1 MTRKTDAGKGAALR
15 ETGRKWLERIKAAEA
30 EEKRFLDDAAVA
42 TAVYRGK
49 GAPRTDGSSDTAPF
63 DFNILFSNVETI
75 VPAVINS
82 APAPDIRRRFGA
94 DDPAARDFAQLLER
108 AISVQIDDSRL
119 QSELEAMAQDGFLAG
134 RGIVRLRFMSDF
146 IGGETTD
153 EALRDLAEDG
163 AEGDAGGDAARGG
176 AEDNQGRGASGG
188 GIGRTGARHGA
199 PIGVAGAAPSVS
211 GSGAQGAGGAAAAT
225 GKQGDAASAT
235 GGEQLANERIVF
247 EAVSWRDYRHGKAK
261 RWDQRPWEAFR
272 HTIAP
277 DDYDS
282 FVDGALVAL
291 QADDTRVSLQA
302 DDSGDKHDAD
312 HEVWEVWDRKSRTV
326 LFIGAGDGTV
336 LKTVDDP
343 LGLSGF
349 FPTATPV
356 QPIEVNGNLEPVNPF
371 SIYRKLADELDTT
384 TKRIRL
390 ITRQLKV
397 KGWYG
402 VSPTDVQAVLEA
414 DDNEFVPIAD
424 AEVWAK
430 NGGLQAAVL
439 FWPVERLIVVL
450 SQLYGLRDQTK
461 QAIYEITGISDI
473 VRGASNAAETYGA
486 QQIKSQWGSL
496 RIHKM
501 QRMIERASRDL
512 FVMMAEVVPAK
523 FSPETLQ
530 KMTDVQLLPTAQD
543 LTPVAPKPLPQGLP
557 PEAMAQAQQ
566 AAAQAASQAE
576 AARQKKLQHL
586 AALNGLMHERVTAG
600 YRIDVETDSTV
611 RADVSRKKQEA
622 TEFMTASSAF
632 FGAVGPLVQQGVM
645 PANAAITIYG
655 SFARLFNLGKAIE
668 DVLDDLIAKVQQ
680 GGGVPQQP
688 DGQADAAAVEQQR
701 KQQAAQLDQQIK
713 VQNAELERQIKR
725 ENASLDLQIKNAEL
739 QIKTSQLSAVQRQ
752 LQMQQ
757 LGVTG

>member
-15 ETGRKWLERIKAAEA
+15 DTGRKWLERIKAAEA
-30 EEKRFLDDAAVA
+30 DEKRFLDDAAVA

-49 GAPRTDGSSDTAPF
+49 GAPKTDGSSDTAPF

-146 IGGETTD
+146 VGGEITDGELKEIAEEDAAGEQGADGDGAYAGAGKSGIGHASRAQAANAATGNPAGGNGTDNGVGGIDNAAGGGAHNDAGNGVTENGGGET
-153 EALRDLAEDG
+153 
-163 AEGDAGGDAARGG
+163 
-176 AEDNQGRGASGG
+176 
-188 GIGRTGARHGA
+188 
-199 PIGVAGAAPSVS
+199 
-211 GSGAQGAGGAAAAT
+211 
-225 GKQGDAASAT
+225 
-235 GGEQLANERIVF
+235 ANERIVF

-272 HTIAP
+272 HSIAN
-277 DDYDS
+277 DDYDR
-282 FVDGALVAL
+282 FVDGALVAF
-291 QADDTRVSLQA
+291 QADDTGVSLQA
-302 DDSGDKHDAD
+302 DDGGDKDAD

-326 LFIGAGDGTV
+326 LFIGAGDGKV
-336 LKTVDDP
+336 LKQVADP
-343 LGLSGF
+343 LGWSGF

-371 SIYRKLADELDTT
+371 SIYRRLADELDTT
-384 TKRIRL
+384 TKRIRI

-402 VSPTDVQAVLEA
+402 VSATDVQAVLEA

-430 NGGLQAAVL
+430 NGGLQSAVL

-512 FVMMAEVVPAK
+512 FVMMAEVIPAK
-523 FSPETLQ
+523 FSPQTLQ
-530 KMTDVQLLPTAQD
+530 KMTDVQLLPSAQD
-543 LTPVAPKPLPQGLP
+543 LTPVAPKPLPQGLS
-557 PEAMAQAQQ
+557 PEAERQAQQ
-566 AAAQAASQAE
+566 AAAQEASQAE

-611 RADVSRKKQEA
+611 RADVTRKKQEA
-622 TEFMTASSAF
+622 TEFMSASSAF
-632 FGAVGPLVQQGVM
+632 FASVGPLVQQGVM

-680 GGGVPQQP
+680 GGGVPPQQ
-688 DGQADAAAVEQQR
+688 DGQPDAAAATEKRRQE
-701 KQQAAQLDQQIK
+701 AAQIDQQIK
-713 VQNAELERQIKR
+713 LQNAEVERQIKR

-739 QIKTSQLSAVQRQ
+739 QIKTNQLSAVQRQ
-752 LQMQQ
+752 LQLQQ
-757 LGVTG
+757 LGLAG

>member
-146 IGGETTD
+146 IGGETSD
-153 EALRDLAEDG
+153 DALRDLAEDG
-163 AEGDAGGDAARGG
+163 AEGDTGGDATGGG
-176 AEDNQGRGASGG
+176 AGDNQGRDASGG

-225 GKQGDAASAT
+225 GKQDAASVPGVGAASAT
-235 GGEQLANERIVF
+235 GDEQLANERIVF

-291 QADDTRVSLQA
+291 QADDGS
-302 DDSGDKHDAD
+302 DKDDAD
-312 HEVWEVWDRKSRTV
+312 HEVWEVWDRKSHTV

-512 FVMMAEVVPAK
+512 FVMMAEVIPAK

-543 LTPVAPKPLPQGLP
+543 LTPVAPKPLPQSLP

-566 AAAQAASQAE
+566 AAVQAASQAE

-586 AALNGLMHERVTAG
+586 AALNALMHERVTAG

-739 QIKTSQLSAVQRQ
+739 QIKTSQLTAVQRQ

>member
-15 ETGRKWLERIKAAEA
+15 DTGRTWLERIKAAEA
-30 EEKRFLDDAAVA
+30 DEKRFLDDAAVA

-49 GAPRTDGSSDTAPF
+49 GAPKTDGSSDTAPF

-134 RGIVRLRFMSDF
+134 RGVVRLRFMSDF
-146 IGGETTD
+146 VGGETSDD
-153 EALRDLAEDG
+153 ELTKIAEADD
-163 AEGDAGGDAARGG
+163 DA
-176 AEDNQGRGASGG
+176 
-188 GIGRTGARHGA
+188 
-199 PIGVAGAAPSVS
+199 
-211 GSGAQGAGGAAAAT
+211 GAQGADGGGAHGGGAGNSDGIGQANGARAGGAGVPANGGGSSNGIDNGIDGAAY
-225 GKQGDAASAT
+225 GAAQNAGSGARDGAGNGVT
-235 GGEQLANERIVF
+235 EGAGVGETANERIVF

-272 HTIAP
+272 HSIAN
-277 DDYDS
+277 DDYDR

-291 QADDTRVSLQA
+291 QADDSGEK
-302 DDSGDKHDAD
+302 DDSD

-326 LFIGAGDGTV
+326 LFIGAGDGKV
-336 LKTVDDP
+336 LKQVADP
-343 LGLSGF
+343 LGWSGF

-371 SIYRKLADELDTT
+371 SIYRRLADELDTT
-384 TKRIRL
+384 TKRIRI

-402 VSPTDVQAVLEA
+402 VSATDVQAVLEA

-512 FVMMAEVVPAK
+512 FVMMAEVIPAK
-523 FSPETLQ
+523 FSPQTLQ
-530 KMTDVQLLPTAQD
+530 KMTDVQLLPSAQD

-557 PEAMAQAQQ
+557 PEAERQAQQ
-566 AAAQAASQAE
+566 AAAQEASQAE

-611 RADVSRKKQEA
+611 RADVTRKKQEA
-622 TEFMTASSAF
+622 TEFMSASSAF
-632 FGAVGPLVQQGVM
+632 FASVGPLVQQGVM

-680 GGGVPQQP
+680 GGGVPPQQ
-688 DGQADAAAVEQQR
+688 DGQADAAAAGEKRRQE
-701 KQQAAQLDQQIK
+701 AAQLDQQIK
-713 VQNAELERQIKR
+713 LQNAEVERQIKR

-752 LQMQQ
+752 LQLQQ
-757 LGVTG
+757 LGLAG

>member
-1 MTRKTDAGKGAALR
+1 MKTKTEAGKGAALR

-30 EEKRFLDDAAVA
+30 DEKTFLDDAAVA
-42 TAVYRGK
+42 SAVYRGK
-49 GAPRTDGSSDTAPF
+49 AAPKSDGSSDTAPF

-94 DDPAARDFAQLLER
+94 DDPVARDFAQLLER

-134 RGIVRLRFMSDF
+134 RGVVRLRFMSDF
-146 IGGETTD
+146 VGGETTD
-153 EALRDLAEDG
+153 DALKAIAEDDDKGGDAVDDDTGEVRDAGDIDDRAARLSAEDG
-163 AEGDAGGDAARGG
+163 NAET
-176 AEDNQGRGASGG
+176 AER
-188 GIGRTGARHGA
+188 
-199 PIGVAGAAPSVS
+199 
-211 GSGAQGAGGAAAAT
+211 
-225 GKQGDAASAT
+225 
-235 GGEQLANERIVF
+235 LANERIVF

-272 HTIAP
+272 HSIAS

-291 QADDTRVSLQA
+291 QADDV
-302 DDSGDKHDAD
+302 DEKEDAD
-312 HEVWEVWDRKSRTV
+312 HEVWEVWDRKSREV
-326 LFIGAGDGTV
+326 LFIGAGDGKV
-336 LKTVDDP
+336 LKTVADP

-384 TKRIRL
+384 TRRIRV

-450 SQLYGLRDQTK
+450 SQLYGSRDQTK

-512 FVMMAEVVPAK
+512 FVMMAEVIPAK

-530 KMTDVQLLPTAQD
+530 TMTDVQLLPTAQD
-543 LTPVAPKPLPQGLP
+543 LTPVAPKPLPEGLP
-557 PEAMAQAQQ
+557 PEAAAQAQQ
-566 AAAQAASQAE
+566 AALQEARQLE

-611 RADVSRKKQEA
+611 RADVSKKKQEA
-622 TEFMTASSAF
+622 TEFMSASSAF
-632 FGAVGPLVQQGVM
+632 FASVGPLVQQGVM

-680 GGGVPQQP
+680 GGPQQQA
-688 DGQADAAAVEQQR
+688 DGQADAAMAAEKRRQE
-701 KQQAAQLDQQIK
+701 AAQLDQQIK

-725 ENASLDLQIKNAEL
+725 ENATLDLQIKNAEL
-739 QIKTSQLSAVQRQ
+739 QIKNGQLAAVQRQ

-757 LGVTG
+757 FGVGG

>member
-1 MTRKTDAGKGAALR
+1 MTKKTDAGKGAALR
-15 ETGRKWLERIKAAEA
+15 KTGRKWLDRIKAAEA
-30 EEKRFLDDAAVA
+30 EEKRFLDEAAVA

-146 IGGETTD
+146 FGGETSD
-153 EALRDLAEDG
+153 DALRDLAEDG

-235 GGEQLANERIVF
+235 GSGAASATGDEQLANERIVF

-291 QADDTRVSLQA
+291 QADD
-302 DDSGDKHDAD
+302 SGDKDDAD

-512 FVMMAEVVPAK
+512 FVMMAEVIPAK

-586 AALNGLMHERVTAG
+586 AALNALMHERVTAG

>member
-1 MTRKTDAGKGAALR
+1 MTKITEAGKGAALR
-15 ETGRKWLERIKAAEA
+15 DTGAKWLERIKAAEA
-30 EEKRFLDDAAVA
+30 DEKTFLDDAAAA
-42 TAVYRGK
+42 TAIYRAK
-49 GAPRTDGSSDTAPF
+49 GAPRSDGSSDAF

-119 QSELEAMAQDGFLAG
+119 QNELEAMAQDGFLAG

-146 IGGETTD
+146 VGGETSD
-153 EALRDLAEDG
+153 DALKAIAEAEGDNGADNAEDG
-163 AEGDAGGDAARGG
+163 AGDEAA
-176 AEDNQGRGASGG
+176 GASGD
-188 GIGRTGARHGA
+188 GR
-199 PIGVAGAAPSVS
+199 V
-211 GSGAQGAGGAAAAT
+211 
-225 GKQGDAASAT
+225 GDRA

-272 HTIAP
+272 HAIAS
-277 DDYDS
+277 DDYDR

-291 QADDTRVSLQA
+291 QADEN
-302 DDSGDKHDAD
+302 DDKEDAD
-312 HEVWEVWDRKSRTV
+312 HEVWEVWDARSRTV
-326 LFIGAGDGTV
+326 LFIGAGDGKV
-336 LKTVDDP
+336 LKKVADP

-371 SIYRKLADELDTT
+371 AIYRRLADELDTT
-384 TKRIRL
+384 TKRIRV

-430 NGGLQAAVL
+430 NGGLQGAVL

-473 VRGASNAAETYGA
+473 VRGASNAAETFGA

-512 FVMMAEVVPAK
+512 FVMMAQVIPAK
-523 FSPETLQ
+523 FSRETLQ
-530 KMTDVQLLPTAQD
+530 AMTDVQLLPSAQD
-543 LTPVAPKPLPQGLP
+543 LTPVLPRPLPEGLP
-557 PEAMAQAQQ
+557 PEAVAQAQQ
-566 AAAQAASQAE
+566 AALQEASQAE

-586 AALNGLMHERVTAG
+586 AALNALMHERVTAG

-622 TEFMTASSAF
+622 TEFMSASSAF
-632 FGAVGPLVQQGVM
+632 FASVGPLVQQGVM
-645 PANAAITIYG
+645 PADAAITIYG

-668 DVLDDLIAKVQQ
+668 DVLDELIAKVRQ
-680 GGGVPQQP
+680 GGGVPP
-688 DGQADAAAVEQQR
+688 AEADATSGAEKRRQE
-701 KQQAAQLDQQIK
+701 AAQLDQQIK
-713 VQNAELERQIKR
+713 LQNAEVERQIKR

-739 QIKTSQLSAVQRQ
+739 QIKTSQLATVQRQ

-757 LGVTG
+757 FGVTG

>member
-15 ETGRKWLERIKAAEA
+15 DTGRKWLERIKAAEA
-30 EEKRFLDDAAVA
+30 DEKRFLDDAAVA

-49 GAPRTDGSSDTAPF
+49 GAPKTDGSSDTAPF

-146 IGGETTD
+146 VGGEITDGELKEIAEEDAAGEQGADGDGAYAGAGKSGIGHASRAQAANAATGNPAGGNGTDNGVGGIDNAAGGGAHNDAGNGVTENGGGET
-153 EALRDLAEDG
+153 
-163 AEGDAGGDAARGG
+163 
-176 AEDNQGRGASGG
+176 
-188 GIGRTGARHGA
+188 
-199 PIGVAGAAPSVS
+199 
-211 GSGAQGAGGAAAAT
+211 
-225 GKQGDAASAT
+225 
-235 GGEQLANERIVF
+235 ANERIVF

-272 HTIAP
+272 HSIN
-277 DDYDS
+277 DDYDR
-282 FVDGALVAL
+282 FVDGALVAF
-291 QADDTRVSLQA
+291 QADDTGVSLQA
-302 DDSGDKHDAD
+302 DDGGDKDAD

-326 LFIGAGDGTV
+326 LFIGAGDGKV
-336 LKTVDDP
+336 LKQVADP
-343 LGLSGF
+343 LGWSGF

-371 SIYRKLADELDTT
+371 SIYRRLADELDTT
-384 TKRIRL
+384 TKRIRI

-402 VSPTDVQAVLEA
+402 VSATDVQAVLEA

-430 NGGLQAAVL
+430 NGGLQSAVL

-512 FVMMAEVVPAK
+512 FVMMAEVIPAK
-523 FSPETLQ
+523 FSPQTLQ
-530 KMTDVQLLPTAQD
+530 KMTDVQLLPSAQD
-543 LTPVAPKPLPQGLP
+543 LTPVAPKPLPQGLS
-557 PEAMAQAQQ
+557 PEAERQAQQ
-566 AAAQAASQAE
+566 AAAQEASQAE

-611 RADVSRKKQEA
+611 RADVTRKKQEA
-622 TEFMTASSAF
+622 TEFMSASSAF
-632 FGAVGPLVQQGVM
+632 FASVGPLVQQGVM

-680 GGGVPQQP
+680 GGGVPPQQ
-688 DGQADAAAVEQQR
+688 DGQPDAAAATEKRRQE
-701 KQQAAQLDQQIK
+701 AAQIDQQIK
-713 VQNAELERQIKR
+713 LQNAEVERQIKR

-739 QIKTSQLSAVQRQ
+739 QIKTNQLSAVQRQ
-752 LQMQQ
+752 LQLQQ
-757 LGVTG
+757 LGLAG

>member
-1 MTRKTDAGKGAALR
+1 MTRKNDAGKGAALR
-15 ETGRKWLERIKAAEA
+15 ETGSKWLERIKAAEA
-30 EEKRFLDDAAVA
+30 DEKTFLDDAAVA
-42 TAVYRGK
+42 TAIYRAK
-49 GAPRTDGSSDTAPF
+49 GAPKTDGSSDTAPF

-94 DDPAARDFAQLLER
+94 DDPVARDFAQLLER

-134 RGIVRLRFMSDF
+134 RGVVRLRFMSDF
-146 IGGETTD
+146 VGGETSDKELTEIAEAGGTAAD
-153 EALRDLAEDG
+153 EGESRVRDG
-163 AEGDAGGDAARGG
+163 AGHDAGSGVEYEAGNGTRHEASVASNGLRNGANDIANSAGASGDAGREPTE
-176 AEDNQGRGASGG
+176 AE
-188 GIGRTGARHGA
+188 H
-199 PIGVAGAAPSVS
+199 
-211 GSGAQGAGGAAAAT
+211 
-225 GKQGDAASAT
+225 
-235 GGEQLANERIVF
+235 LANERIVF

-272 HTIAP
+272 HSIAC
-277 DDYDS
+277 DDYGR
-282 FVDGALVAL
+282 FVDGGLVAL
-291 QADDTRVSLQA
+291 QADDA
-302 DDSGDKHDAD
+302 DGTDDGD

-326 LFIGAGDGTV
+326 LFISAGDGKV
-336 LKTVDDP
+336 LKKVSDP

-371 SIYRKLADELDTT
+371 SIYRRLADELDTT
-384 TKRIRL
+384 TKRIRV

-414 DDNEFVPIAD
+414 DDNEFVPITD

-486 QQIKSQWGSL
+486 QQLKSQWGSL

-512 FVMMAEVVPAK
+512 FVMMAEVIPAK
-523 FSPETLQ
+523 FSPQTLQ
-530 KMTDVQLLPTAQD
+530 KMTDVQLLPSPQD

-566 AAAQAASQAE
+566 AAVQEASQAE

-586 AALNGLMHERVTAG
+586 TALNGLMHERVSAG

-622 TEFMTASSAF
+622 TEFMSASSAF
-632 FGAVGPLVQQGVM
+632 FASVGPLVQQGVM

-680 GGGVPQQP
+680 GVPPQQA
-688 DGQADAAAVEQQR
+688 DGQADAAAAAEKRRQE
-701 KQQAAQLDQQIK
+701 AAQLDQQIK
-713 VQNAELERQIKR
+713 LQNAEVERQIKR

-739 QIKTSQLSAVQRQ
+739 QIKTSQLTAVQRQ

>member
-1 MTRKTDAGKGAALR
+1 MKKTDAGKGAALR
-15 ETGRKWLERIKAAEA
+15 ETGAKWLERIKAAEA
-30 EEKRFLDDAAVA
+30 EEKTFLDDAAAA
-42 TAVYRGK
+42 TAIYRAK
-49 GAPRTDGSSDTAPF
+49 SAPKTDGSSDTAPF
-63 DFNILFSNVETI
+63 DFNILYSNVETI

-146 IGGETTD
+146 VGGETSD
-153 EALRDLAEDG
+153 DALRAI
-163 AEGDAGGDAARGG
+163 AEGGGVDGDDRGGGAHDAGAGGGAMDFGSDAGGARRDAGEPSAAGYG
-176 AEDNQGRGASGG
+176 D
-188 GIGRTGARHGA
+188 
-199 PIGVAGAAPSVS
+199 GAATAA
-211 GSGAQGAGGAAAAT
+211 GTDGQAGG
-225 GKQGDAASAT
+225 
-235 GGEQLANERIVF
+235 EHLANERIVF

-272 HTIAP
+272 HSIAP
-277 DDYDS
+277 DDYDR
-282 FVDGALVAL
+282 FVDGTLVAL
-291 QADDTRVSLQA
+291 QADETQ
-302 DDSGDKHDAD
+302 DKDDAD

-326 LFIGAGDGTV
+326 LFIGAGDGKV
-336 LKTVDDP
+336 LKQVADP
-343 LGLSGF
+343 LGWSGF

-371 SIYRKLADELDTT
+371 AIYRRLADELDTT
-384 TKRIRL
+384 TKRIRI

-486 QQIKSQWGSL
+486 QQLKSQWGSL

-512 FVMMAEVVPAK
+512 FVMMAEVIPAK

-530 KMTDVQLLPTAQD
+530 KMTDVQLLPSAQD

-557 PEAMAQAQQ
+557 PEAERQAQQ
-566 AAAQAASQAE
+566 AAAQEASQAE

-586 AALNGLMHERVTAG
+586 AALNALMHERVTAG

-611 RADVSRKKQEA
+611 RADVTRKKQEA
-622 TEFMTASSAF
+622 TEFMSASSAF
-632 FGAVGPLVQQGVM
+632 FASVGPLVQQGVM

-680 GGGVPQQP
+680 GGGVAPQQ
-688 DGQADAAAVEQQR
+688 DGQADAATAAEKRRQE
-701 KQQAAQLDQQIK
+701 AAQLDQQIK
-713 VQNAELERQIKR
+713 LQNAEVERQIKR
-725 ENASLDLQIKNAEL
+725 DNASLDLQIKNAEL
-739 QIKTSQLSAVQRQ
+739 QIKNGQLTAVQRQ

-757 LGVTG
+757 LGVAG

>member
-1 MTRKTDAGKGAALR
+1 MTKKTDAGKGAALR
-15 ETGRKWLERIKAAEA
+15 DTGRTWLERIKAAEA
-30 EEKRFLDDAAVA
+30 DEKRFLDDAAVA

-49 GAPRTDGSSDTAPF
+49 GAPKTDGSSDTAPF

-134 RGIVRLRFMSDF
+134 RGVVRLRFMSDF
-146 IGGETTD
+146 VGGETNDD
-153 EALRDLAEDG
+153 ELKKIAEADD
-163 AEGDAGGDAARGG
+163 DA
-176 AEDNQGRGASGG
+176 
-188 GIGRTGARHGA
+188 
-199 PIGVAGAAPSVS
+199 
-211 GSGAQGAGGAAAAT
+211 GAQGADGGGAHGGGAGNSDGIGQANGTRAGGAGVPANGGGSSNGIDNGIDGAAY
-225 GKQGDAASAT
+225 GAAQNAGSGARDGAGNGVT
-235 GGEQLANERIVF
+235 EGAGVGETANERIVF
-247 EAVSWRDYRHGKAK
+247 EAVSWRDYRHGRAK

-272 HTIAP
+272 HSIAN
-277 DDYDS
+277 DDYDR

-291 QADDTRVSLQA
+291 QT
-302 DDSGDKHDAD
+302 DDSDEKDDSD

-326 LFIGAGDGTV
+326 LFIGAGDGKV
-336 LKTVDDP
+336 LKQVADP
-343 LGLSGF
+343 LGWSGF

-371 SIYRKLADELDTT
+371 SIYRRLADELDTT
-384 TKRIRL
+384 TKRIRI

-402 VSPTDVQAVLEA
+402 VSATDVQAVLEA

-430 NGGLQAAVL
+430 NGGLQSAVL

-512 FVMMAEVVPAK
+512 FVMMAEVIPAK
-523 FSPETLQ
+523 FSPQTLQ
-530 KMTDVQLLPTAQD
+530 KMTDVQLLPSAQD
-543 LTPVAPKPLPQGLP
+543 LTPVAPKPPPQGLP
-557 PEAMAQAQQ
+557 PEAERQAQQ
-566 AAAQAASQAE
+566 AAAQEASQAE

-611 RADVSRKKQEA
+611 RADVTRKKQEA
-622 TEFMTASSAF
+622 TEFMSASSAF
-632 FGAVGPLVQQGVM
+632 FASVGPLVQQSVM

-680 GGGVPQQP
+680 GGGVPPQQ
-688 DGQADAAAVEQQR
+688 DGQADAAAAVEKRRQE
-701 KQQAAQLDQQIK
+701 AAQLDQQIK
-713 VQNAELERQIKR
+713 LQNAEVERQIKR

-752 LQMQQ
+752 LQLQQ

>member
-1 MTRKTDAGKGAALR
+1 MTKKTDAGKGAALR

-30 EEKRFLDDAAVA
+30 DEKTFLDDAAVA
-42 TAVYRGK
+42 SAVYRGK
-49 GAPRTDGSSDTAPF
+49 AAPKSDGSSDTAPF

-94 DDPAARDFAQLLER
+94 DDPVARDFAQLLER

-134 RGIVRLRFMSDF
+134 RGVVRLRFMSDF
-146 IGGETTD
+146 IGGETSDD
-153 EALRDLAEDG
+153 ELREIAEADDAG
-163 AEGDAGGDAARGG
+163 AEAGVDDADRGDHDAGNNAGGTALASGYGAGASAGG
-176 AEDNQGRGASGG
+176 AGN
-188 GIGRTGARHGA
+188 
-199 PIGVAGAAPSVS
+199 
-211 GSGAQGAGGAAAAT
+211 GSGAANAT
-225 GKQGDAASAT
+225 GSGAASAT
-235 GGEQLANERIVF
+235 DAGGERLANERIVF
-247 EAVSWRDYRHGKAK
+247 EVVSWRDYRHGKAK

-272 HTIAP
+272 HTIAC

-282 FVDGALVAL
+282 FVDGALAAL

-302 DDSGDKHDAD
+302 DDSGDKDDAD

-326 LFIGAGDGTV
+326 LFVSAGDGKV
-336 LKTVDDP
+336 LKQVADP
-343 LGLSGF
+343 LGWSGF

-384 TKRIRL
+384 TKRIRI

-450 SQLYGLRDQTK
+450 AQLYGSRDQTK

-512 FVMMAEVVPAK
+512 FVMMAEVIPAK

-530 KMTDVQLLPTAQD
+530 TMTDVQLLPTAQD
-543 LTPVAPKPLPQGLP
+543 LTPVVPKPLPAGLP
-557 PEAMAQAQQ
+557 PQAMAQAQQ
-566 AAAQAASQAE
+566 TALQEASQAE

-632 FGAVGPLVQQGVM
+632 FAAVGPLVQQGVM

-668 DVLDDLIAKVQQ
+668 DVLDEMIAKVQQ
-680 GGGVPQQP
+680 GDGEPQAG
-688 DGQADAAAVEQQR
+688 GQADAAAVAEKR
-701 KQQAAQLDQQIK
+701 KQEAAQLDQQIK

-739 QIKTSQLSAVQRQ
+739 QIKNGQLAAVQRQ

-757 LGVTG
+757 FGVAG

>member
-1 MTRKTDAGKGAALR
+1 MTKKTDAGKGAALR
-15 ETGRKWLERIKAAEA
+15 DTGRKWLERIKAAEA
-30 EEKRFLDDAAVA
+30 DEKRFLDDAAVA

-49 GAPRTDGSSDTAPF
+49 GAPKTDGSSDTAPF

-94 DDPAARDFAQLLER
+94 DDPVARDFAQLLER

-134 RGIVRLRFMSDF
+134 RGVVRLRFMSDF
-146 IGGETTD
+146 VGGETTD
-153 EALRDLAEDG
+153 EELKRIAEDDDS
-163 AEGDAGGDAARGG
+163 DAG
-176 AEDNQGRGASGG
+176 
-188 GIGRTGARHGA
+188 
-199 PIGVAGAAPSVS
+199 AGAALDDTDRSDHDS
-211 GSGAQGAGGAAAAT
+211 GNGAGGTGGSAGGAGNGNGATSAT
-225 GKQGDAASAT
+225 GNSVASAT
-235 GGEQLANERIVF
+235 GGGEHLANERIVF

-272 HTIAP
+272 HSIAS
-277 DDYDS
+277 DDYDR

-291 QADDTRVSLQA
+291 QADDSGDR
-302 DDSGDKHDAD
+302 DDSD

-326 LFIGAGDGTV
+326 LFIGAGDGKV
-336 LKTVDDP
+336 LKKVADP
-343 LGLSGF
+343 LGWSGF

-371 SIYRKLADELDTT
+371 SIYRRLADELDTT
-384 TKRIRL
+384 TKRIRI

-430 NGGLQAAVL
+430 NGGLQSAVL

-512 FVMMAEVVPAK
+512 FVMMAEVIPAK
-523 FSPETLQ
+523 FSPQTLQ
-530 KMTDVQLLPTAQD
+530 KMTDVQLLPSAQD

-557 PEAMAQAQQ
+557 PEAMVQAQQ
-566 AAAQAASQAE
+566 AAAQEASQAE
-576 AARQKKLQHL
+576 ATRQKKLQHL

-611 RADVSRKKQEA
+611 RADVTRKKQEA
-622 TEFMTASSAF
+622 TEFMSASSAF
-632 FGAVGPLVQQGVM
+632 FASVGPLVQQGVM

-680 GGGVPQQP
+680 GGGVPPQQ
-688 DGQADAAAVEQQR
+688 DGQADAGAATEKRRQE
-701 KQQAAQLDQQIK
+701 AAQLDQQIK
-713 VQNAELERQIKR
+713 LQNAEVERQIKR

-752 LQMQQ
+752 LQLQQ
-757 LGVTG
+757 VGLAG

>member
-15 ETGRKWLERIKAAEA
+15 DTGRKWLERIKAAEA
-30 EEKRFLDDAAVA
+30 DEKRFLDDAAVA

-49 GAPRTDGSSDTAPF
+49 GAPKTDGSSDTAPF

-134 RGIVRLRFMSDF
+134 RGVVRLRFMSDF
-146 IGGETTD
+146 VGGETNDD
-153 EALRDLAEDG
+153 ELKKIAEADD
-163 AEGDAGGDAARGG
+163 DA
-176 AEDNQGRGASGG
+176 
-188 GIGRTGARHGA
+188 
-199 PIGVAGAAPSVS
+199 
-211 GSGAQGAGGAAAAT
+211 GAQGPDRGGSTETGNRDGIGDASRAQAVHAGTGNPAGGNRTDNGVDGGIDNAAGGSAHD
-225 GKQGDAASAT
+225 DAGNGVTEGA
-235 GGEQLANERIVF
+235 GETANERIVF

-272 HTIAP
+272 HSIAS
-277 DDYDS
+277 DDYDR

-291 QADDTRVSLQA
+291 QADDSGEK
-302 DDSGDKHDAD
+302 DDSD

-326 LFIGAGDGTV
+326 LFIGAGDGKV
-336 LKTVDDP
+336 LKQVADP
-343 LGLSGF
+343 LGWSGF

-371 SIYRKLADELDTT
+371 SIYRRLADELDTT
-384 TKRIRL
+384 TKRIRI

-402 VSPTDVQAVLEA
+402 VSATDVQAVLEA

-430 NGGLQAAVL
+430 NGGLQSAVL

-512 FVMMAEVVPAK
+512 FVMMAEVIPAK
-523 FSPETLQ
+523 FSPQTLQ
-530 KMTDVQLLPTAQD
+530 KMTDVQLLPSAQD

-557 PEAMAQAQQ
+557 QEAMAQAQQ
-566 AAAQAASQAE
+566 AAAQEASQAE
-576 AARQKKLQHL
+576 VARQKKLQHL

-611 RADVSRKKQEA
+611 RADITRKKQEA
-622 TEFMTASSAF
+622 TEFMSASSAF
-632 FGAVGPLVQQGVM
+632 FASVGPLVQQGVM

-680 GGGVPQQP
+680 GGGVPPQQ
-688 DGQADAAAVEQQR
+688 DGQADAAAAVEKRRQE
-701 KQQAAQLDQQIK
+701 AAQLDQQIK
-713 VQNAELERQIKR
+713 LQNAEVERQIKR

-752 LQMQQ
+752 LQLHQ

>member
-1 MTRKTDAGKGAALR
+1 MTNKTDAGKSAALR
-15 ETGRKWLERIKAAEA
+15 ETGARWLERIKAAEA
-30 EEKRFLDDAAVA
+30 DEKTFLDDAAVA

-49 GAPRTDGSSDTAPF
+49 GAPKTDGSSDTAPF

-82 APAPDIRRRFGA
+82 APAPDIRRRFGS

-134 RGIVRLRFMSDF
+134 RGVVRLRFMSDF
-146 IGGETTD
+146 VGGETTD
-153 EALRDLAEDG
+153 EELKGIAEDDDS
-163 AEGDAGGDAARGG
+163 DAGVG
-176 AEDNQGRGASGG
+176 AVLDDTDRSD
-188 GIGRTGARHGA
+188 H
-199 PIGVAGAAPSVS
+199 VS
-211 GSGAQGAGGAAAAT
+211 GNGAGGTGGRAGNGNGAT
-225 GKQGDAASAT
+225 SAT
-235 GGEQLANERIVF
+235 GGGEHLANERIVF

-272 HTIAP
+272 HSIAP
-277 DDYDS
+277 DDYDR
-282 FVDGALVAL
+282 FVDGALVAF

-302 DDSGDKHDAD
+302 DDSGDKDAD

-326 LFIGAGDGTV
+326 LFIGAGDGKV
-336 LKTVDDP
+336 LKKVADP
-343 LGLSGF
+343 LGWSGF

-371 SIYRKLADELDTT
+371 SIYRRLADELDTT

-414 DDNEFVPIAD
+414 DDNEFVPVAD

-430 NGGLQAAVL
+430 NGGLQSAVL

-512 FVMMAEVVPAK
+512 FVMMAEVIPAK
-523 FSPETLQ
+523 FSPQTLQ
-530 KMTDVQLLPTAQD
+530 KMTDVQLLPSAQD
-543 LTPVAPKPLPQGLP
+543 LTPAAPKPLPQGLP
-557 PEAMAQAQQ
+557 PEAERQAQQ
-566 AAAQAASQAE
+566 AAAQEASQAE

-611 RADVSRKKQEA
+611 RADVTRKKQEA
-622 TEFMTASSAF
+622 TEFMSASSAF
-632 FGAVGPLVQQGVM
+632 FASVGPLVQQGVM

-680 GGGVPQQP
+680 GGGVPPQQ
-688 DGQADAAAVEQQR
+688 DGQADAAASVEKRRQE
-701 KQQAAQLDQQIK
+701 AAQLDQQIK
-713 VQNAELERQIKR
+713 LQNAEVERQIKR

-752 LQMQQ
+752 LQLQQ

>member
-15 ETGRKWLERIKAAEA
+15 DTGRKWLERIKAAEA
-30 EEKRFLDDAAVA
+30 DEKRFLDDAAVA

-49 GAPRTDGSSDTAPF
+49 GAPKTDGSSDTAPF

-134 RGIVRLRFMSDF
+134 RGVVRLRFMSDF
-146 IGGETTD
+146 VGGETSD
-153 EALRDLAEDG
+153 EELKKIAEADDDAGAPGPDSGGSTETGNRDGIGDANGARAVNAGIGSPADGGGGNGNDG
-163 AEGDAGGDAARGG
+163 ASQNA
-176 AEDNQGRGASGG
+176 
-188 GIGRTGARHGA
+188 
-199 PIGVAGAAPSVS
+199 
-211 GSGAQGAGGAAAAT
+211 GSGAHDWAGSGVTEGT
-225 GKQGDAASAT
+225 GV
-235 GGEQLANERIVF
+235 GETANERIVF
-247 EAVSWRDYRHGKAK
+247 EAVSWRDYRHGRAK

-272 HTIAP
+272 HSIAN
-277 DDYDS
+277 DDYDR

-291 QADDTRVSLQA
+291 QTDDADNN
-302 DDSGDKHDAD
+302 DDSD
-312 HEVWEVWDRKSRTV
+312 HEVWEVWDRNSRTV
-326 LFIGAGDGTV
+326 LFIGAGDGKV
-336 LKTVDDP
+336 LKQVADP
-343 LGLSGF
+343 LGWSGF

-371 SIYRKLADELDTT
+371 SIYRRLADELDTT
-384 TKRIRL
+384 TKRIRI

-402 VSPTDVQAVLEA
+402 VSATDVQAVLEA

-512 FVMMAEVVPAK
+512 FVMMAEVIPAK
-523 FSPETLQ
+523 FSPQTLQ
-530 KMTDVQLLPTAQD
+530 KMTDVQLLPSAQD
-543 LTPVAPKPLPQGLP
+543 LTPVAPKPPPQGLP

-566 AAAQAASQAE
+566 AAAQEASQAE
-576 AARQKKLQHL
+576 AARQKKLEHL

-611 RADVSRKKQEA
+611 RADVTRKKQEA
-622 TEFMTASSAF
+622 TEFMSASSAF
-632 FGAVGPLVQQGVM
+632 FASVGPLVQQGVM

-680 GGGVPQQP
+680 GGGVPPQQ
-688 DGQADAAAVEQQR
+688 DGQADAAAAVEKRRQE
-701 KQQAAQLDQQIK
+701 AAQLDQQIK
-713 VQNAELERQIKR
+713 LQNAEVERQIKR

-752 LQMQQ
+752 LQLHQ

>member
-1 MTRKTDAGKGAALR
+1 MTKKTDAGKGAALR

-30 EEKRFLDDAAVA
+30 DEKTFLDDAAVA
-42 TAVYRGK
+42 SAVYRGK
-49 GAPRTDGSSDTAPF
+49 AAPKSDGSSDTAPF

-94 DDPAARDFAQLLER
+94 DDPVARDFAQLLER

-134 RGIVRLRFMSDF
+134 RGVVRLRFMSDF
-146 IGGETTD
+146 IGGETSD
-153 EALRDLAEDG
+153 DALRAIAEADG
-163 AEGDAGGDAARGG
+163 SDGG
-176 AEDNQGRGASGG
+176 AEAGVDDADRSDHDTRNSAGGTGAARASGYGAGDSAG
-188 GIGRTGARHGA
+188 GAGNESGAINA
-199 PIGVAGAAPSVS
+199 T
-211 GSGAQGAGGAAAAT
+211 GSGAANAT
-225 GKQGDAASAT
+225 DG
-235 GGEQLANERIVF
+235 GGERLANERIVF

-272 HTIAP
+272 HTIAC
-277 DDYDS
+277 DDYDQ

-302 DDSGDKHDAD
+302 DDTQDKDDAD
-312 HEVWEVWDRKSRTV
+312 HEVWEVWDRKSRMV
-326 LFIGAGDGTV
+326 LFLSAGDGKV
-336 LKTVDDP
+336 LKQVADP
-343 LGLSGF
+343 LGWSGF

-384 TKRIRL
+384 TKRIRI

-430 NGGLQAAVL
+430 NGGLQGAVL

-450 SQLYGLRDQTK
+450 SQLYGSRDQTK

-512 FVMMAEVVPAK
+512 FVMMAEVIPAK
-523 FSPETLQ
+523 FSPQTLQ
-530 KMTDVQLLPTAQD
+530 TMTDVQLLPTAQD
-543 LTPVAPKPLPQGLP
+543 LTPVAPKPLPEGLP
-557 PEAMAQAQQ
+557 PQAMAQAQQ
-566 AAAQAASQAE
+566 AAAQEASQAE

-586 AALNGLMHERVTAG
+586 AALNGLIHERVTAG

-668 DVLDDLIAKVQQ
+668 DVLDEMIAKVQQ
-680 GGGVPQQP
+680 GGPPQG
-688 DGQADAAAVEQQR
+688 DGQGDAAVAAEKR
-701 KQQAAQLDQQIK
+701 KQEAAQLDQQIK

-725 ENASLDLQIKNAEL
+725 ENATLDLQIKNAEL
-739 QIKTSQLSAVQRQ
+739 QIKNGQLAAVQRQ

-757 LGVTG
+757 LGVAG

>member
-15 ETGRKWLERIKAAEA
+15 DTGRTWLERIKAAEA
-30 EEKRFLDDAAVA
+30 DEKRFLDDAAVA

-49 GAPRTDGSSDTAPF
+49 GAPKTDGSSDTAPF

-146 IGGETTD
+146 VGGEVTD
-153 EALRDLAEDG
+153 GELKEIAEEDAAGEQGADGDG
-163 AEGDAGGDAARGG
+163 AYDAGKSDGIGHASRAQAAHAGTGNPAGG
-176 AEDNQGRGASGG
+176 NGTDNGVDG
-188 GIGRTGARHGA
+188 GIDN
-199 PIGVAGAAPSVS
+199 AA
-211 GSGAQGAGGAAAAT
+211 AGGAHN
-225 GKQGDAASAT
+225 DAGNGVTENA
-235 GGEQLANERIVF
+235 GVGETANERIVF

-272 HTIAP
+272 HSIAS
-277 DDYDS
+277 DDYDR

-291 QADDTRVSLQA
+291 QADDSGEK
-302 DDSGDKHDAD
+302 DDSD

-326 LFIGAGDGTV
+326 LFIGAGDGKV
-336 LKTVDDP
+336 LKQVADP
-343 LGLSGF
+343 LGWSGF

-371 SIYRKLADELDTT
+371 SIYRRLADELDTT
-384 TKRIRL
+384 TKRIRI

-402 VSPTDVQAVLEA
+402 VSATDVQAVLEA

-430 NGGLQAAVL
+430 NGGLQSAVL

-512 FVMMAEVVPAK
+512 FVMMAEVIPAK
-523 FSPETLQ
+523 FSPQTLQ
-530 KMTDVQLLPTAQD
+530 KMTDVQLLPSAQD
-543 LTPVAPKPLPQGLP
+543 LTPAAPKPLPQGLP

-566 AAAQAASQAE
+566 AAAQEASQAE

-586 AALNGLMHERVTAG
+586 TALNGLMHERVTAG

-611 RADVSRKKQEA
+611 RADVTRKKQEA
-622 TEFMTASSAF
+622 TEFMSASSAF
-632 FGAVGPLVQQGVM
+632 FASVGPLVQQGVM

-668 DVLDDLIAKVQQ
+668 DVLDDLITKVQQ
-680 GGGVPQQP
+680 GGGVPPQQ
-688 DGQADAAAVEQQR
+688 DGQADAAAAVEKRRQE
-701 KQQAAQLDQQIK
+701 AAQLDQQIK
-713 VQNAELERQIKR
+713 LQNAEVERQIKR

-752 LQMQQ
+752 LQLQQ
-757 LGVTG
+757 LGLAG